1 MHYFLSDDKEI
12 LELSKKYMIELRDLR
27 KPSKKSFF
35 FKAIMEKRK
44 LPIMLIVG
52 TDCDTGKMT
61 TAWEITKAL
70 KAETKGGIFRNW
82 SNRHSPFRKWCS
94 C

>member
-1 MHYFLSDDKEI
+1 
-12 LELSKKYMIELRDLR
+12 
-27 KPSKKSFF
+27 
-35 FKAIMEKRK
+35 
-44 LPIMLIVG
+44 MLIVG

-70 KAETKGGIFRNW
+70 KSKKQKGGIFRNW
-82 SNRHSPFRKWCS
+82 TDWHSFSRKWCS